1 MCCPMVRRHYSWSGG
16 MRICSMLGKMII
28 AEELDFQGELK
39 CDAHYEVNFYF
50 PLNLVKKT
58 VRFWKST
65 LNS

>member
-1 MCCPMVRRHYSWSGG
+1 
-16 MRICSMLGKMII
+16 MLGKMII

-58 VRFWKST
+58 IRFWKST